1 MSRSIATIL
10 GLAVCAVLSGIAG
23 LMRLV
28 EVDDAWGALLIAGA
42 ALALGAMRL
51 QLAADETTSERAR
64 AGRVLGDAV
73 RLAWAFAGG
82 VAVTLGSVET
92 AAGNAVGAL
101 YLTGAAMCALGLI
114 AAAAAD
120 RISPS
125 RGVDGR

>member
-1 MSRSIATIL
+1 MSRSTATIL
-10 GLAVCAVLSGIAG
+10 GLAVCAVLSGIVG
-23 LMRLV
+23 LRRLV
-28 EVDDAWGALLIAGA
+28 GLQDAWGALLIAGA

-51 QLAADETTSERAR
+51 HAADELTSEAPLAVRI
-64 AGRVLGDAV
+64 LQDAV
-73 RLAWAFAGG
+73 RLVWAFAGG
-82 VAVTLGSVET
+82 VAVTLGTVEA
-92 AAGNAVGAL
+92 AAGNEVGGL

>member
-1 MSRSIATIL
+1 MATIL
-10 GLAVCAVLSGIAG
+10 GLAVCAVLSGIVG

-51 QLAADETTSERAR
+51 QLAADEATNERAR
-64 AGRVLGDAV
+64 AGRILRDAV
-73 RLAWAFAGG
+73 RLAWAFSGG
-82 VAVTLGSVET
+82 VAATLGSVET
-92 AAGNAVGAL
+92 AAGSEVGAL

-114 AAAAAD
+114 AAVAAD